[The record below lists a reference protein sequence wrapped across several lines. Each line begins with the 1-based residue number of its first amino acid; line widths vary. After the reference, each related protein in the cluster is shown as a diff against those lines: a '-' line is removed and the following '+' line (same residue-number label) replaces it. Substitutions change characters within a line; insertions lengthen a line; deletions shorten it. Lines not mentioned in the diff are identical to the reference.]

1 MQRWPERAQADPWDV
16 PSGWRVGTPAPTSI
30 RLSSPTRT
38 DHVRI
43 TGSPA
48 EATAQV
54 EDGDTLSLTATLDG
68 STLSVVI
75 DGRRETYRVAQTD
88 GHIWLAG
95 SDGTTMLREVR
106 ELSVRTGDVH
116 AGEAEITSPMPGSV
130 IAVGAEAGAHVT
142 AGQTLVVVEA
152 MKMEHSLTAPVDG
165 VVDILVAPGDQVMV
179 DQLLARVTPHTDTTD
194 TKEDA
199 S

>member
-1 MQRWPERAQADPWDV
+1 
-16 PSGWRVGTPAPTSI
+16 
-30 RLSSPTRT
+30 
-38 DHVRI
+38 
-43 TGSPA
+43 
-48 EATAQV
+48 
-54 EDGDTLSLTATLDG
+54 
-68 STLSVVI
+68 
-75 DGRRETYRVAQTD
+75 
-88 GHIWLAG
+88 WLAG
-95 SDGTTMLREVR
+95 SEGTTMLREVE

-179 DQLLARVTPHTDTTD
+179 DQLLARVTPHTDT
-194 TKEDA
+194 KENE